1 MGQIS
6 MIFFEKFKDL
16 EKTCNEIYGKTG
28 GVTEYIS
35 EMEQTSRYD
44 SERIPGW
51 SSDLKELK
59 RVRHIRN
66 NMAHEASFDSAE
78 CTEEDVTFLK
88 SFRDRILKTEDPLA
102 LKRKLKNPNLVP
114 KKPDQIV
121 KKPVLT
127 NQVRTTTD
135 NHPNV
140 MPKERIT
147 EKNVYVKPK
156 KGKRRIF
163 LFVFIAACLA
173 VGVYLVIRLDVFNRI
188 KYSDYKTFRDSKEY
202 QEIVSG
208 SIDSIELQ
216 IKFEK
221 PVTITDSKRIKEIVK
236 QLDTMSFTFVSSS
249 DIKNT
254 IWDSS
259 DIILNRGGKK
269 FRIGITFYKYDYMYL
284 FTDKRLYCYKF
295 DREMT
300 EVTDIFP
307 WFTKREDSAGNNVET
322 DADLDSSDDNLYLL
336 YDLGDMDMRNH
347 FISLPESAKAGE
359 TVEIKTEVLMDAD
372 IYLFVEGTEIKK
384 THSDSDYWGYTFV
397 MPDHGVK
404 VTAKPSLIK
413 EKDTSFYAGYSAE
426 DRNIAEAYY
435 PDGYEGYYYPAL
447 PLMSTWPYGNH
458 QTMINACQIPE
469 DILKDMPTGQLVQ
482 TVMAYPLW
490 GDVLAY
496 DSREMAYGLIKGS
509 FNGLRELYSREDAAE
524 YLEKCPDTV
533 RLKFGVAFFTM
544 NEYFGK
550 DTEES
555 R

>member
-1 MGQIS
+1 MGMIS

-16 EKTCNEIYGKTG
+16 EKICNEIYGKTG

-35 EMEQTSRYD
+35 EMEQTSQYD

-51 SSDLKELK
+51 NADLKELK

-66 NMAHEASFDSAE
+66 NMAHEGSFDSAE
-78 CTEEDVTFLK
+78 CTEDDVDFLN
-88 SFRDRILKTEDPLA
+88 SFRDRILKAEDPLA
-102 LKRKLKNPNLVP
+102 LKHKLKKTDSVAKKHAVTNHVKNTADYLTDVRP
-114 KKPDQIV
+114 KDIV
-121 KKPVLT
+121 
-127 NQVRTTTD
+127 
-135 NHPNV
+135 
-140 MPKERIT
+140 T
-147 EKNVYVKPK
+147 EKNTYDEPK
-156 KGKRRIF
+156 KRKSRIF
-163 LFVFIAACLA
+163 IFVLIAACLA

-188 KYSDYKTFRDSKEY
+188 KYSDYKSFRDSKEY

-208 SIDSIELQ
+208 SVDSIELQ

-221 PVTITDSKRIKEIVK
+221 PVTITDSERIKEIVK
-236 QLDTMSFTFVSSS
+236 LLDTMSFTFVSSS

-259 DIILNRGGKK
+259 DIILNRDGKK

-284 FTDKRLYCYKF
+284 FTDKRLYSYKF

-307 WFTKREDSAGNNVET
+307 WFSKKEDSVGNNIET
-322 DADLDSSDDNLYLL
+322 NAVLSSDEDELYLL

-359 TVEIKTEVLMDAD
+359 TVEIRTEVLMDAD

-413 EKDTSFYAGYSAE
+413 EKDTSFYVGYSEE

-469 DILKDMPTGQLVQ
+469 DILKDMPTDLLVQ

-524 YLEKCPDTV
+524 CLEKCPDA
-533 RLKFGVAFFTM
+533 LMHKYGVAYFTM

-550 DTEES
+550 DTEE
-555 R
+555 